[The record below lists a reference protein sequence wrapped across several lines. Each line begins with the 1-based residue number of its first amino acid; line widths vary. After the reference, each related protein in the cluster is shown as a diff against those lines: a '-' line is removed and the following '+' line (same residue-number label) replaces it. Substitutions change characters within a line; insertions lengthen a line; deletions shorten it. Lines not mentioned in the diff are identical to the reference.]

1 MCAIEAQT
9 GGLMKVGDFV
19 PPGSENARCSFHAN
33 FFQLPGGALRRTTS
47 TAASCCRVED
57 ARQGLQRTIGT
68 VARQWGAA
76 PGGSP
81 VREPRSSGSDDCMDL
96 DEFIDR
102 VTNHSL
108 TVSCMAFQDAWNL
121 DMERLRECCISVMS
135 PDGRLI
141 PFCAYNLTSV
151 TGGKLYRRH
160 TGASA

>member
-1 MCAIEAQT
+1 
-9 GGLMKVGDFV
+9 MKVSDFV
-19 PPGSENARCSFHAN
+19 PPGSENARCSFHGN

-47 TAASCCRVED
+47 TTASCCKVED
-57 ARQGLQRTIGT
+57 ARQGLLCTIGT

-76 PGGSP
+76 PGGSR
-81 VREPRSSGSDDCMDL
+81 VRESRSGSDDCMDL
-96 DEFIDR
+96 DEFLDR

-108 TVSCMAFQDAWNL
+108 TVSCMAFQDVWNL

-151 TGGKLYRRH
+151 TGETLYRHH
-160 TGASA
+160 TGVSA